1 MTEPSTEY
9 NELVNEYK
17 GLHQDPTMFPGKSVL
32 KYTHYI
38 RSILKDNK
46 CKTLLDYGSGKGY
59 LYDAGPP
66 LFCSSGGRLWPS
78 MAMCGFGH
86 LGCRNRIDTADRIG
100 PSLPLATVHGGRN
113 SWP

>member
-9 NELVNEYK
+9 NELVDEYK

-46 CKTLLDYGSGKGY
+46 
-59 LYDAGPP
+59 
-66 LFCSSGGRLWPS
+66 
-78 MAMCGFGH
+78 
-86 LGCRNRIDTADRIG
+86 
-100 PSLPLATVHGGRN
+100 
-113 SWP
+113 